1 MTAIDA
7 WLTANRRYNLL
18 ETLAITNSSASGTLF
33 KSVAVPG
40 WARYARW
47 IVDITITGTTPL
59 FDFIVYGGLDISAGG
74 LGGPP
79 LITTDIYALGNG
91 WDGITQLTTD
101 ASSPTVQVDIGPTIP
116 VDDTGS
122 ATADCWYGVLDNV
135 PPYFVYKYVYDGTT
149 HDEDYAG
156 TISLLLSP

>member
-1 MTAIDA
+1 MTAIDN
-7 WLTANRRYNLL
+7 WYTAKTRYTLL
-18 ETLAITNSSASGTLF
+18 ETLAVTDAAASGTKF
-33 KSVAVPG
+33 KSVAIPG
-40 WARYARW
+40 WAKYARF

-59 FDFIVYGGLDISAGG
+59 FDFVVYGGLDISAGA

-101 ASSPTVQVDIGPTIP
+101 NSTPTVQVSIGPTIP

-122 ATADCWYGVLDNV
+122 ATADCWYGVLDTL

-149 HDEDYAG
+149 HDEDYNG
-156 TISLLLSP
+156 TISLLLNA